1 MTAVVRR
8 MIEAPGTFDKNGWLE
23 IGSVGHQPGIRDSY
37 NATGSLYICLTG
49 LIHLGLP
56 ANHSFWL
63 APAADWTQ
71 KKIWSGQDIPG
82 DHALE
87 DNWTI
92 AKRSKDWIKRIL
104 RNILKRSAYLLWS

>member
-1 MTAVVRR
+1 MVGWKSVRS
-8 MIEAPGTFDKNGWLE
+8 A
-23 IGSVGHQPGIRDSY
+23 IRDSY

-56 ANHSFWL
+56 ANHPFWL

-71 KKIWSGQDIPG
+71 KKIWSGQEIPG

-92 AKRSKDWIKRIL
+92 AKRYKDLIKRIL
-104 RNILKRSAYLLWS
+104 RNILKRS